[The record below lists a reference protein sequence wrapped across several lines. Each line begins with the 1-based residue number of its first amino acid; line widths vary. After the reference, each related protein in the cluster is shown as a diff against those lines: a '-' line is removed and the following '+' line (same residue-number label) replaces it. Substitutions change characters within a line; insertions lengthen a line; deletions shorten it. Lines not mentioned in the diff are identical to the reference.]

1 MVMKVYS
8 PEFKADAVALYLS
21 DPGHTF
27 EGIGKDLGISRETL
41 RNWVRAERA
50 RRGGNSTTSTEKNT
64 VDSPPTAEELQAENE
79 ALRRELAAARKE
91 TQKLATERDI
101 LRKATKFFRTRDDL
115 VTNRFQFIEDHHRAW
130 GVKRLCAVLEIARSS
145 FYKWRAGRAARAARE
160 QADAALAERIRAVHT
175 EWDGTYG
182 RPRITA
188 DLREDGERVNHK
200 RVGRVMRKYGIAGL
214 RLRKRQVTTVPEPSA
229 TPMPDL
235 VGRDFTASAPN
246 TKYVGDITYLP
257 VGDGDFLYLA
267 TVIDCFS
274 RRLVGWSIADHMRT
288 SLVTDALRTAARV
301 RGSLAGAVFHS
312 DHGAQYTSRAFAEA
326 CRSAG
331 VRQSMSAVGSSADNA
346 LAESF
351 NATFKRET
359 LQGRKSW
366 PNERQARL
374 DAFRWLT
381 RYNTR
386 RRHSR
391 LGHRSPITY
400 EAALEAP
407 PTTLAP
413 AA

>member
-21 DPGHTF
+21 DPSHTF

-41 RNWVRAERA
+41 RNWVRTERA
-50 RRGGNSTTSTEKNT
+50 RRGQSGTMIKSTKDVPVSEATK
-64 VDSPPTAEELQAENE
+64 EELEAEIAALRAENKD
-79 ALRRELAAARKE
+79 LRKQN
-91 TQKLATERDI
+91 TTLATERDI
-101 LRKATKFFRTRDDL
+101 LRKATKFFRHRDEL
-115 VTNRFQFIEDHHRAW
+115 VNRFTFIEDHHRAW
-130 GVKRLCAVLEIARSS
+130 GVKRLCHVLEVARSS
-145 FYKWRAGRAARAARE
+145 FYKWRAGRQARAARE
-160 QADAALAERIRAVHT
+160 RADAALAERIRAVHA

-188 DLREDGERVNHK
+188 ELRGDGERVNHK

-229 TPMPDL
+229 TPVPDL
-235 VGRDFTASAPN
+235 LRRDFTASAPN

-257 VGDGDFLYLA
+257 VGDGESLYLA

-288 SLVTDALRTAARV
+288 SLIADALQAAAAT

-312 DHGAQYTSRAFAEA
+312 DHGAQYTSRQFAEI
-326 CRSAG
+326 CTELG
-331 VRQSMSAVGSSADNA
+331 VRQSMGAVGTSADNA

-351 NATFKRET
+351 NAALKRET
-359 LQGRKSW
+359 LRG
-366 PNERQARL
+366 ARRFDGARACRL
-374 DAFRWLT
+374 AVFRWTT

-386 RRHSR
+386 RRHSANR
-391 LGHRSPITY
+391 QQAPIAY
-400 EAALEAP
+400 EQQSA
-407 PTTLAP
+407 TLTLTA
-413 AA
+413 

>member
-21 DPGHTF
+21 DPSHTF

-50 RRGGNSTTSTEKNT
+50 RRDRDSTTSTET
-64 VDSPPTAEELQAENE
+64 TQVDSPPTAEELQAENE
-79 ALRRELAAARKE
+79 ALRRELAVARKE
-91 TQKLATERDI
+91 MQKLATERDI
-101 LRKATKFFRTRDDL
+101 LRKATKFFTRDDL
-115 VTNRFQFIEDHHRAW
+115 VTNRFQFVEDHHRAF
-130 GVKRLCAVLEIARSS
+130 GVKRLCQVLEVARSS
-145 FYKWRAGRAARAARE
+145 FYKWRAGREARAAHER
-160 QADAALAERIRAVHT
+160 ADAALAERIRAVHD
-175 EWDGTYG
+175 EWEGTYG

-188 DLREDGERVNHK
+188 ELREGGERVNHK
-200 RVGRVMRKYGIAGL
+200 RVGRVMRKFGIAGL

-229 TPMPDL
+229 TPVPDL
-235 VGRDFTASAPN
+235 FGRDFTASAPN

-257 VGDGDFLYLA
+257 VGDGEFLYLA

-288 SLVTDALRTAARV
+288 SLVTDALWAAARV

-312 DHGAQYTSRAFAEA
+312 DHGAQYTSREFAEV
-326 CRSAG
+326 CTELG
-331 VRQSMSAVGSSADNA
+331 VRQSTGAVGTSADNA

-351 NATFKRET
+351 NAALKRET
-359 LQGRKSW
+359 LRG
-366 PNERQARL
+366 ARRFDGARACRL
-374 DAFRWLT
+374 AVFRWTT

-386 RRHSR
+386 RRHSAN
-391 LGHRSPITY
+391 GQQAPIAY
-400 EAALEAP
+400 EQQSA
-407 PTTLAP
+407 TLAL

>member
-21 DPGHTF
+21 DPSHTF

-50 RRGGNSTTSTEKNT
+50 RRGQSGAMIKSTKGVPVSEATK
-64 VDSPPTAEELQAENE
+64 EELESEIAALRAENKD
-79 ALRRELAAARKE
+79 LRKQNA
-91 TQKLATERDI
+91 TLATERDI
-101 LRKATKFFRTRDDL
+101 LRKATKFFRHRDEL
-115 VTNRFQFIEDHHRAW
+115 VNRFKFIEDHHRAW
-130 GVKRLCAVLEIARSS
+130 SVKRLCHVLEVARSS
-145 FYKWRAGRAARAARE
+145 FYKWRAGREARAARE
-160 QADAALAERIRAVHT
+160 RADAALAERIRAVHT

-188 DLREDGERVNHK
+188 ELRDDGERVNHK

-229 TPMPDL
+229 TPVPDL
-235 VGRDFTASAPN
+235 FRRDFTASAPN

-257 VGDGDFLYLA
+257 VGDGEFLYLA

-288 SLVTDALRTAARV
+288 SLVADALRAAAAT

-312 DHGAQYTSRAFAEA
+312 DHGAQYTSRQFAGICAEL
-326 CRSAG
+326 G
-331 VRQSMSAVGSSADNA
+331 VRQSMGTVGTSADNA

-351 NATFKRET
+351 NAALKRET
-359 LQGRKSW
+359 LHG
-366 PNERQARL
+366 ARRFAGARACRL
-374 DAFRWLT
+374 AVFRWTT

-386 RRHSR
+386 RRHSAN
-391 LGHRSPITY
+391 GQQAPIAY
-400 EAALEAP
+400 EQQSATL
-407 PTTLAP
+407 TLA
-413 AA
+413 A

>member
-21 DPGHTF
+21 DPSHTF

-50 RRGGNSTTSTEKNT
+50 RRGGGSTTSTEKNT
-64 VDSPPTAEELQAENE
+64 VDCPPTAEELQAENE

-91 TQKLATERDI
+91 MQKLATERDI

-115 VTNRFQFIEDHHRAW
+115 VTSRFQFVEDHHRAW
-130 GVKRLCAVLEIARSS
+130 GVKRLCQVLEVARSG
-145 FYKWRAGRAARAARE
+145 FYKWRAGREARAARE
-160 QADAALAERIRAVHT
+160 RADAALAERIRVVHA

-188 DLREDGERVNHK
+188 ELREAGERVNHK

-214 RLRKRQVTTVPEPSA
+214 RLRRRQVTTVPEPSA
-229 TPMPDL
+229 TPVPDL
-235 VGRDFTASAPN
+235 LGRDFTASAPN

-257 VGDGDFLYLA
+257 VGDGEFLYLA

-288 SLVTDALRTAARV
+288 SLVTDALQAAAHV

-312 DHGAQYTSRAFAEA
+312 DHGAQYSSREFARVCAELE
-326 CRSAG
+326 
-331 VRQSMSAVGSSADNA
+331 VKQSMGAVGASADNA

-351 NATFKRET
+351 NAALKRET
-359 LQGRKSW
+359 LRGAR
-366 PNERQARL
+366 RFDGAQACRL
-374 DAFRWLT
+374 TVFRWTT

-386 RRHSR
+386 RRHSAN
-391 LGHRSPITY
+391 GQQAPNVY
-400 EAALEAP
+400 EQQSATL
-407 PTTLAP
+407 TLA
-413 AA
+413 A

>member
-21 DPGHTF
+21 DPSHTF

-50 RRGGNSTTSTEKNT
+50 RHGGGSTTSTEKNR

-91 TQKLATERDI
+91 MQKLATERDI
-101 LRKATKFFRTRDDL
+101 LRKATKFFTRDDL
-115 VTNRFQFIEDHHRAW
+115 VTSRFQFVEDHHRAW
-130 GVKRLCAVLEIARSS
+130 GVKRLCQVLEVARSS

-160 QADAALAERIRAVHT
+160 QADVALAERIRAVHA

-229 TPMPDL
+229 AAMPDL
-235 VGRDFTASAPN
+235 LGRDFTASAPN

-257 VGDGDFLYLA
+257 VGDGEFLYPA

-274 RRLVGWSIADHMRT
+274 RRLVGWSVADHMRT
-288 SLVTDALRTAARV
+288 SLVTDALRAAART

-312 DHGAQYTSRAFAEA
+312 DHGAQYSSREFAALCTELE
-326 CRSAG
+326 
-331 VRQSMSAVGSSADNA
+331 VKQSMGAVGTSADNA

-351 NATFKRET
+351 NATLKRET
-359 LQGRKSW
+359 LRG
-366 PNERQARL
+366 ARRFDGARACRL
-374 DAFRWLT
+374 AVFRWTT

-386 RRHSR
+386 RRHSAN
-391 LGHRSPITY
+391 GQQAPIAY
-400 EAALEAP
+400 EQHSATL
-407 PTTLAP
+407 TLA
-413 AA
+413 A

>member
-21 DPGHTF
+21 DPSHTF

-41 RNWVRAERA
+41 RNWVRAERT
-50 RRGGNSTTSTEKNT
+50 RRGGGSTTSTEKST

-91 TQKLATERDI
+91 MQKLATERDI

-115 VTNRFQFIEDHHRAW
+115 VTSRFQFIEDHHRAW
-130 GVKRLCAVLEIARSS
+130 GVKRLCQVLEVARSS

-160 QADAALAERIRAVHT
+160 QDDVALAERIRAVHA

-188 DLREDGERVNHK
+188 ELSDDGERVNHK
-200 RVGRVMRKYGIAGL
+200 RVGRVMRKFGIAGL
-214 RLRKRQVTTVPEPSA
+214 RLRRRQVTTVPEPSA
-229 TPMPDL
+229 SPVPDL
-235 VGRDFTASAPN
+235 LRRDFTASAPN

-257 VGDGDFLYLA
+257 VGDGEFLYLA

-274 RRLVGWSIADHMRT
+274 RRLVGWSVADHMRT
-288 SLVTDALRTAARV
+288 ELVTDALRAAART

-312 DHGAQYTSRAFAEA
+312 DHGAQYSSRQFAAVCAELE
-326 CRSAG
+326 
-331 VRQSMSAVGSSADNA
+331 VKQSMGAVGTSADNA

-351 NATFKRET
+351 NATLKRET
-359 LQGRKSW
+359 LRG
-366 PNERQARL
+366 ARRFDGARACRL
-374 DAFRWLT
+374 AVFRWTT

-386 RRHSR
+386 RRHSAN
-391 LGHRSPITY
+391 GQQAPIAY
-400 EAALEAP
+400 EQQSATL
-407 PTTLAP
+407 TLA
-413 AA
+413 A

>member
-21 DPGHTF
+21 DPSHTF

-50 RRGGNSTTSTEKNT
+50 RHDGGGATSTSTKDIPVSEAT
-64 VDSPPTAEELQAENE
+64 RQDLEAEIA
-79 ALRRELAAARKE
+79 ALRAELKTVRKE
-91 TQKLATERDI
+91 NQKLATERDI

-130 GVKRLCAVLEIARSS
+130 GVKRLCQVLEVARSS
-145 FYKWRAGRAARAARE
+145 FYKWRAGREARAARE
-160 QADAALAERIRAVHT
+160 RADASLAERIRAVHT

-188 DLREDGERVNHK
+188 ELRDEGELVNHK

-229 TPMPDL
+229 TPVPDL
-235 VGRDFTASAPN
+235 LGRDFTASAPN
-246 TKYVGDITYLP
+246 MKYVGDITYLP
-257 VGDGDFLYLA
+257 VGDGEFLYLA

-288 SLVTDALRTAARV
+288 ELVADALRAAAAT

-312 DHGAQYTSRAFAEA
+312 DHGAQYTSRQFADICAEL
-326 CRSAG
+326 G
-331 VRQSMSAVGSSADNA
+331 VRRSMGAVGTSADNA

-351 NATFKRET
+351 NAALKRET
-359 LQGRKSW
+359 LRG
-366 PNERQARL
+366 ARRY
-374 DAFRWLT
+374 DGARACRMAVFRWAT

-386 RRHSR
+386 RRHSAN
-391 LGHRSPITY
+391 GQQAPIAY
-400 EAALEAP
+400 EQQSATL
-407 PTTLAP
+407 TLA
-413 AA
+413 A

>member
-21 DPGHTF
+21 DPSHTF

-41 RNWVRAERA
+41 RNWVRAERV
-50 RRGGNSTTSTEKNT
+50 RRGESGTTNT
-64 VDSPPTAEELQAENE
+64 KEVPVSEATRQELEAEIA
-79 ALRRELAAARKE
+79 ALRAELKTVRKE
-91 TQKLATERDI
+91 NQKLATERDI
-101 LRKATKFFRTRDDL
+101 LRKATKFFAQGDDL
-115 VTNRFQFIEDHHRAW
+115 VNRCQFIEDHHRAW
-130 GVKRLCAVLEIARSS
+130 GVKRLCAVLEVARSS

-160 QADAALAERIRAVHT
+160 RADAVLAERIRAVHA

-188 DLREDGERVNHK
+188 ELRDQGERVNHK
-200 RVGRVMRKYGIAGL
+200 RVGRVMRKFAIAGL

-229 TPMPDL
+229 TPVPDL
-235 VGRDFTASAPN
+235 LGRDFTASAPN

-257 VGDGDFLYLA
+257 VGDGEFLYLA

-288 SLVTDALRTAARV
+288 SLVTDALRAAAAT

-312 DHGAQYTSRAFAEA
+312 DHGAQYTSREFAALCAEL
-326 CRSAG
+326 G
-331 VRQSMSAVGSSADNA
+331 VQQSMGAVGTSADNA

-351 NATFKRET
+351 NAALKRET
-359 LQGRKSW
+359 LRG
-366 PNERQARL
+366 ARRFDGARACRL
-374 DAFRWLT
+374 AVFRWTT

-386 RRHSR
+386 RRHSAN
-391 LGHRSPITY
+391 GQQTPIVY
-400 EAALEAP
+400 EQQSATL
-407 PTTLAP
+407 TLA
-413 AA
+413 A

>member
-21 DPGHTF
+21 DPSHTF

-41 RNWVRAERA
+41 RNWVRTERA
-50 RRGGNSTTSTEKNT
+50 RRGQSGTMIKSTKDVPVSEATK
-64 VDSPPTAEELQAENE
+64 EELEAEIAALRAENKD
-79 ALRRELAAARKE
+79 LRKQN
-91 TQKLATERDI
+91 TTLATERDI
-101 LRKATKFFRTRDDL
+101 LRKATKFFRHRDEL
-115 VTNRFQFIEDHHRAW
+115 VNRFTFIEDHHRAW
-130 GVKRLCAVLEIARSS
+130 GVKRLCHVLEVARSS
-145 FYKWRAGRAARAARE
+145 FYKWRAGRQARAARE
-160 QADAALAERIRAVHT
+160 RADAALAERIRAVHA

-188 DLREDGERVNHK
+188 ELRGDGERVNHK

-229 TPMPDL
+229 TPVPDL
-235 VGRDFTASAPN
+235 LRRDFTASAPN

-257 VGDGDFLYLA
+257 VGDGESLYLA

-288 SLVTDALRTAARV
+288 SLIADALQAAAAT

-312 DHGAQYTSRAFAEA
+312 DHGAQYTSRQFAEI
-326 CRSAG
+326 CTELG
-331 VRQSMSAVGSSADNA
+331 VRQSMGAVGTSADNA

-351 NATFKRET
+351 NAALKRET
-359 LQGRKSW
+359 LRG
-366 PNERQARL
+366 ARRFDGARACRL
-374 DAFRWLT
+374 AVFRWTT

-386 RRHSR
+386 RRHSANR
-391 LGHRSPITY
+391 QQAPIAY
-400 EAALEAP
+400 EQQSA
-407 PTTLAP
+407 
-413 AA
+413 